1 MLSAPF
7 LHQHQRALPL
17 SGIVLQTGESKESL
31 SLLSFAAASLQIPTP
46 YMDLG
51 PLSTAKRA
59 ALVQTMRL
67 NHREIA
73 VCLLF

>member
-1 MLSAPF
+1 MLLTLF

-17 SGIVLQTGESKESL
+17 SGIVPQTAESKESL
-31 SLLSFAAASLQIPTP
+31 SLLSFAAASLQIPTL

-51 PLSTAKRA
+51 PLSTAERA
-59 ALVQTMRL
+59 ALVRTMKL